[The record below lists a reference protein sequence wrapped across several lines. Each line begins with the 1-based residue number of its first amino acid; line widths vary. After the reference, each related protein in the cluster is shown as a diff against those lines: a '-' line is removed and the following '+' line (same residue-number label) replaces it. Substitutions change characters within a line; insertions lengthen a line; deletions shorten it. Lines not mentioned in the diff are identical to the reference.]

1 MLLLLSQILLYRLFL
16 INSNI
21 SKKFHKEQ
29 IKCGDSTFIETWNSN
44 KMSQELETV
53 YETLHKTRPKF
64 ASITE
69 TPLVQKSKGGGEI
82 IIPNSEKILRQK
94 QANECLILNMM
105 HHLKSAAINFTHMTL
120 ERPQLVVTTGHTEL
134 GLY

>member
-1 MLLLLSQILLYRLFL
+1 MLLLLSKILLYRFFL

-53 YETLHKTRPKF
+53 SETLHKTRANF
-64 ASITE
+64 ASIAE
-69 TPLVQKSKGGGEI
+69 TPLVQKSNGWWENNYSKFKE
-82 IIPNSEKILRQK
+82 NT
-94 QANECLILNMM
+94 
-105 HHLKSAAINFTHMTL
+105 SAKTS
-120 ERPQLVVTTGHTEL
+120 R
-134 GLY
+134 